1 MGNTP
6 TTERLQHLTNLGFT
20 VAESRAALRHTDGD
34 VEKAAAI
41 LQRLRRQ
48 KAARA
53 NSAAGLV
60 DRVNDLLREQ
70 KPWSEFFEKFLW
82 PEHLDER
89 LQTNLLYYRANYLVV
104 TGGVVIVAL
113 LLQPALLLCA
123 VLCSV
128 LIVGAAAFTE
138 PVPGLDAPLALP
150 QRLAVGCLG
159 AAWVVNATGHA
170 PAVARI
176 CVVATGLTLAHATF
190 RARTMASRWHN
201 FVQDLKTD

>member
-70 KPWSEFFEKFLW
+70 KPWSEFFEKSW
-82 PEHLDER
+82 
-89 LQTNLLYYRANYLVV
+89 
-104 TGGVVIVAL
+104 GGVPMQL
-113 LLQPALLLCA
+113 
-123 VLCSV
+123 S
-128 LIVGAAAFTE
+128 
-138 PVPGLDAPLALP
+138 
-150 QRLAVGCLG
+150 
-159 AAWVVNATGHA
+159 WV
-170 PAVARI
+170 
-176 CVVATGLTLAHATF
+176 
-190 RARTMASRWHN
+190 
-201 FVQDLKTD
+201 

>member
-6 TTERLQHLTNLGFT
+6 TTARLQHLTNLGFT

-70 KPWSEFFEKFLW
+70 KPWSEFFERFLW
-82 PEHLDER
+82 PEHIDER

-113 LLQPALLLCA
+113 LLQPAR
-123 VLCSV
+123 
-128 LIVGAAAFTE
+128 GA
-138 PVPGLDAPLALP
+138 L
-150 QRLAVGCLG
+150 RRLG
-159 AAWVVNATGHA
+159 APRVLLRLFARAPPLSKQGLERWTGQSTA
-170 PAVARI
+170 LVCGSSL
-176 CVVATGLTLAHATF
+176 CVRTRCRRRP
-190 RARTMASRWHN
+190 RAAGAGGGSPRCS
-201 FVQDLKTD
+201 